1 METLNVKII
10 IENTLLDI
18 SIQAHY
24 NNNNVIVNIHSSM

>member
-10 IENTLLDI
+10 IEKLLDI